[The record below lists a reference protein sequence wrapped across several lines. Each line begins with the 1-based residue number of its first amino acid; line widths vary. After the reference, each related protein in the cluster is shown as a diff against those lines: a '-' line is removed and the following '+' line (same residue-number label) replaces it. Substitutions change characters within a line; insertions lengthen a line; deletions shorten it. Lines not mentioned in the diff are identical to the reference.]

1 MDEEEPGET
10 GEIEGVEDKAR
21 RGGEGD
27 MRYISQRKWGEVK
40 DSIYGADQTWLGRC
54 RLLHLNV
61 ENVTGYG
68 SD

>member
-27 MRYISQRKWGEVK
+27 MRCISQRKWGEVK

-54 RLLHLNV
+54 RPLHLNV